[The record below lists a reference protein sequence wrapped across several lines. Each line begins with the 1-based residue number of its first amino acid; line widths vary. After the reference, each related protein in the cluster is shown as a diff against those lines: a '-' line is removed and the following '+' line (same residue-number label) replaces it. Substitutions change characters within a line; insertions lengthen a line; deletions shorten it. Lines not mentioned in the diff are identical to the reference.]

1 MWSRVCLVSR
11 SIFVIRTMVSTGK
24 GDPRTRLDTPFLPR
38 RMSVTAAGLLS
49 MISLRLCA
57 RTPLSLSSSVVGLA
71 TPNSWARGRLGAPR
85 VRRHGAR
92 SRRRGIP
99 RVCLKR
105 RQSAPGHVLL
115 LDPHGVCDAL
125 LEGGHDP
132 RHLRVLG
139 KVVVQR
145 VVDSVRVPLLHA
157 GQDLFAPAFVRTQ
170 FRAEDPQP

>member
-1 MWSRVCLVSR
+1 MESCVSR
-11 SIFVIRTMVSTGK
+11 ES
-24 GDPRTRLDTPFLPR
+24 LDLCDTYNGLHRKRRSSHSLRHALPPTQDVR
-38 RMSVTAAGLLS
+38 HCRGPPLHDL
-49 MISLRLCA
+49 SLRLCA

-71 TPNSWARGRLGAPR
+71 TPDSWARGRIGAPR
-85 VRRHGAR
+85 VRRLGAR

-170 FRAEDPQP
+170 FRAEDPHP